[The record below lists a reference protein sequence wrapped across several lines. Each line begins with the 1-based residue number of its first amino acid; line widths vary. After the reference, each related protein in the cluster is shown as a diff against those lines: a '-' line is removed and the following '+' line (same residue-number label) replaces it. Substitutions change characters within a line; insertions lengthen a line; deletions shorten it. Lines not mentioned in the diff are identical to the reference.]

1 MEKYTVHYSSSKR
14 DPKTG
19 KNGSNANG
27 SGGDKKGSGNTL
39 DEMNGKK
46 SKPDNSTPY
55 SEVSSVDHARGRGFL
70 PRRSPFVAE
79 TRWRL

>member
-1 MEKYTVHYSSSKR
+1 MKVPALLEPKR

-39 DEMNGKK
+39 DEMNGAK

-55 SEVSSVDHARGRGFL
+55 SKS
-70 PRRSPFVAE
+70 
-79 TRWRL
+79 TR